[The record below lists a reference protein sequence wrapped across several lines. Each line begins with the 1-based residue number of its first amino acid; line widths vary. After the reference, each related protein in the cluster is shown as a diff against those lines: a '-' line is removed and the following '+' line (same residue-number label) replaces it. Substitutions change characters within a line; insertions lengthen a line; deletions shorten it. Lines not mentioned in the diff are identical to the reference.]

1 MWRVLK
7 TVAVLAVLALLFM
20 AAISNVS
27 NELTEE
33 DRFYIRKMLDK
44 SGHAN
49 ILPGIAASASFEQQI
64 GIIRALQDTAFSASP
79 ENQPIGLFHTREPK
93 DVYLARKALCFDR
106 SRLIEKL
113 AAYTGFPVEHISIY
127 RRSNGWPGIIVL
139 FTPRIES
146 HAVSGIRTDRGWIV
160 VNSTSHWIAL
170 AQDGRPL
177 SISQIARLPPTD
189 RHWSQSVEEQQP
201 NKLLGGPFTYVIGLY
216 SRHGFFYPPYVPF
229 PDVNFSQ
236 LKANWI
242 EGF

>member
-1 MWRVLK
+1 M
-7 TVAVLAVLALLFM
+7 AVLAVLALSFM
-20 AAISNVS
+20 GAISNVS

-33 DRFYIRKMLDK
+33 DRFYIREMLDEA
-44 SGHAN
+44 GHAS
-49 ILPGIAASASFEQQI
+49 ILPGIAASASFDQQI

-93 DVYLARKALCFDR
+93 DVYLARRALCFDR

-113 AAYTGFPVEHISIY
+113 AAYAGFPVEHISIY
-127 RRSNGWPGIIVL
+127 RRSNWWPGIIVL
-139 FTPRIES
+139 FTPRVES
-146 HAVSGIRTDRGWIV
+146 HAMSGVRTDRGWIV
-160 VNSTSHWIAL
+160 VDSTSRWIAL

-177 SISQIARLPPTD
+177 SISQIARLPPTR
-189 RHWSQSVEEQQP
+189 RHWSQSVEELP
-201 NKLLGGPFTYVIGLY
+201 NKLLRGPFIYVIGLY

-229 PDVNFSQ
+229 PDVSFSQ